1 MEQVVFKDLGR
12 IAYEEAWELQ
22 GRLHREL
29 VEAKLWNRNPA
40 NPPRPRKHYLLFCE
54 HPPVYTLGKSG
65 KMDHLLLDE
74 EGLREKGISFYK
86 INRGG
91 DITYHGPGQLVAYPI
106 FDLDG
111 FFTDVHRYVRALEE
125 AVILTLHSYEIPSTR
140 EPAYTGVWL
149 EGDARNPKRKICA
162 IGVHLSR
169 WVTMH
174 GLAFNVNTDLSFFR
188 HIVPCGID
196 DKDKDVTSMAAELGQ
211 PQDIDKVKAELKA
224 QFARLF
230 DFEYISDD
238 EKRYSSAES

>member
-22 GRLHREL
+22 GRLHKEL
-29 VEAKLWNRNPA
+29 VEAKLWNRDSA

-65 KMDHLLLDE
+65 KLDHLLLDE
-74 EGLREKGISFYK
+74 EGLREKGITFYK

-111 FFTDVHRYVRALEE
+111 FFTDVHRYVRFLEE
-125 AVILTLHSYEIPSTR
+125 AVIRTLQLHDIPATR
-140 EPAYTGVWL
+140 EQSYTGVWL
-149 EGDARNPKRKICA
+149 EGDTVNPKRKICA

-196 DKDKDVTSMAAELGQ
+196 DKDKDVTSMAEELGQ
-211 PQDIDKVKAELKA
+211 PQDIEKIKAELKA
-224 QFARLF
+224 QFAQLF
-230 DFEYISDD
+230 DYEYIPDD
-238 EKRYSSAES
+238 EKRYSSTKS